1 MDRALGALNNGNS
14 EHLEQGGV
22 AGWADVEATVV
33 VGVVD
38 GHRVVHG
45 VLDVLVGDAV
55 LARRRMDLHQGIVIR
70 NLGRTW

>member
-1 MDRALGALNNGNS
+1 MTGTVSTSRRAALR
-14 EHLEQGGV
+14 
-22 AGWADVEATVV
+22 AGPDVEATVV

-55 LARRRMDLHQGIVIR
+55 LASRRMDVEHES
-70 NLGRTW
+70 